1 MRYIDSEIKAEK
13 EDRIK
18 LEVRSKLF
26 ISWLYQNHIAMI
38 ACHGRSARKVG
49 HACQV
54 NSFVDRPVKVE
65 ETKGSVM

>member
-1 MRYIDSEIKAEK
+1 MHM
-13 EDRIK
+13 
-18 LEVRSKLF
+18 LTNCL
-26 ISWLYQNHIAMI
+26 AMTELNPSGPRDYNI
-38 ACHGRSARKVG
+38 MVMVMKVG